1 MILMGEKTKYW
12 MGFNCVAG
20 IGPVRLNQLV
30 KVFGDIEVAWKAS
43 REDLIAMGLN
53 MTIMEELIKV
63 RSRIDLDQEYERL
76 LSMGFTLI
84 TWESNHYPQRLLEI
98 EYPPPVL
105 YLWGTLDPIDRWAVA
120 IVGTRR
126 MTSYGEAVTRDLAT
140 ALAANGIT
148 VVSGMARGIDSIAHR
163 SALDANGRT
172 IAVMGSGLDH
182 IYPPEH
188 RQLAEEIV
196 RNGAL
201 ITEYPLDTRPEA
213 RNFPIRNR
221 IISGLSL
228 IAVIIEAGES
238 SGALITA
245 HYAAEQGRDVFAVPG
260 NIHSKASYGTNR
272 LILDGARPL
281 LNVEDVLE
289 ALNLDTVVR
298 QEALSTFLPEDEIER
313 IIYEKLSAEPI
324 HVDEL
329 KAECNLPIA
338 TINASLTMLELK
350 GRARQ
355 VGGMHY
361 IRVHEMKQIY
371 RVD

>member
-1 MILMGEKTKYW
+1 MGEKAKYW
-12 MGFNCVAG
+12 MGFNYVAG

-30 KVFGDIEVAWKAS
+30 KAFGDIEAAWKAS
-43 REDLIAMGLN
+43 RDELRAMGLN
-53 MTIMEELIKV
+53 MNIIEELIEARNGV
-63 RSRIDLDQEYERL
+63 DLDREYDRL
-76 LSMGFTLI
+76 LAKGFELI
-84 TWESNHYPQRLLEI
+84 TWESNDYPERLLEI
-98 EYPPPVL
+98 EYPPPVI
-105 YLWGTLDPIDRWAVA
+105 YIWGTLEPADRWAVA

-126 MTSYGEAVTRDLAT
+126 MTAYGEMVTRELAS

-148 VVSGMARGIDSIAHR
+148 VVSGMARGIDGVAHR

-188 RQLAEEIV
+188 RRLAEEIA
-196 RNGAL
+196 RNGAI
-201 ITEYPLDTRPEA
+201 ITEYPLDTRPEG

-228 IAVIIEAGES
+228 IVVITEAGEG

-245 HYAAEQGRDVFAVPG
+245 HFAAEQGREVFALPG
-260 NIHSKASYGTNR
+260 NIYSKASYGTNR

-281 LNVEDVLE
+281 LQVSDVLE
-289 ALNLDTVVR
+289 ALNLDTVAR
-298 QEALSTFLPEDEIER
+298 QEALSAFLPEDEVER
-313 IIYEKLSAEPI
+313 LVYEKLSTEPI

-329 KAECNLPIA
+329 RAQCSLPVA
-338 TINASLTMLELK
+338 MINASLTMLELK

-355 VGGMHY
+355 VGGMQY
-361 IRVHEMKQIY
+361 IRVHETRPIY